1 MSRSFDGT
9 AKTRR
14 ASDFSRCYLVR
25 LDVPNWT
32 AAPFTDGV
40 LRFNTTPLDFDI
52 NTADDSASSTYY
64 GADGVLNVSRIQEQT
79 ELKRNGIEVQFSG
92 LNNELLNLFLTSSYD
107 INRTKCFIYDCVFEV
122 SGSTEFANPNTVR
135 VHKGLVD
142 SVKYSTSSE
151 ATTIRIKTVSQL
163 SDWSR
168 PRIRKLNEDSQ
179 KEKDSSDASMEFL
192 AKGVGT
198 IQQVTWG
205 SGD

>member
-1 MSRSFDGT
+1 MSRSFDST

-14 ASDFSRCYLVR
+14 AADFSRCYLVR

-40 LRFNTTPLDFDI
+40 LRFNTTALDFDI
-52 NTADDSASSTYY
+52 NTSDDSASSTYY
-64 GADGVLNVSRIQEQT
+64 GAEGVLQISDIAEST
-79 ELKRNGIEVQFSG
+79 ELKRNGIELQFSG

-107 INRTKCFIYDCVFEV
+107 INRTKCYIHDCVFEV

-142 SVKYSTSSE
+142 SVKYNTSSTS
-151 ATTIRIKTVSQL
+151 TTIRVKTVSQL

-168 PRIRKLNEDSQ
+168 PRIRMLSDDSQ
-179 KEKDSSDASMEFL
+179 KAKDSTDKALEFM
-192 AKGVGT
+192 AQGVGT
-198 IQQVTWG
+198 LQQVTWG
-205 SGD
+205 AGD